1 MKYIFKILV
10 IFPLLII
17 FISSFSQNR
26 NEEKRYIKEIRS
38 IFNDATNQNLNW
50 LYFLNFDN
58 TITLPSYFTSYKDF
72 SNNQKKIK
80 SKEDW
85 YTFNPSNAINYNL
98 DSSDFEEINK
108 IILKDTSRL
117 FIQVKWFKKNKIRIL
132 SNADSNE
139 MEYSTEFLKPIFFR
153 NYTKCFIA
161 ILDDSSMDSFFLKK
175 INGKWVFDNF
185 SQRYIND

>member
-1 MKYIFKILV
+1 
-10 IFPLLII
+10 
-17 FISSFSQNR
+17 
-26 NEEKRYIKEIRS
+26 
-38 IFNDATNQNLNW
+38 
-50 LYFLNFDN
+50 
-58 TITLPSYFTSYKDF
+58 
-72 SNNQKKIK
+72 
-80 SKEDW
+80 
-85 YTFNPSNAINYNL
+85 
-98 DSSDFEEINK
+98 
-108 IILKDTSRL
+108 LKDTSRL